1 MRAFA
6 LIALLH
12 LSLASPSV
20 FADINGVFQPL
31 QQSSDAP
38 LQTIAQQSFVL
49 FQTAANEQLTIS
61 PDVKVIFGYAD
72 GPLYDPANHQI
83 HIPYAFIAE
92 AKARFE
98 AADYAESGI
107 SAAQASQDALLHT
120 LFHELAHALINIYE
134 LPIVGKEEDA
144 ADSLATFLLI
154 ELFDQGQEIALS
166 AADLFDLES
175 YDRQT
180 LESEDFWGEHSLD
193 EQRFYA
199 TLCHVYGSNPEHY
212 QALIDDELLSEDHHE
227 RCIEEYALLQ
237 SSWIKLLQPYL
248 KQ

>member
-1 MRAFA
+1 MRTLA
-6 LIALLH
+6 LITLFN
-12 LSLASPSV
+12 LSLASSSV
-20 FADINGVFQPL
+20 YAAIEGVFQPL
-31 QQSSDAP
+31 QQSSDAA
-38 LQTIAQQSFVL
+38 LHSSAKQSFAL
-49 FQTAANEQLTIS
+49 FQSATNDQLKVS
-61 PDVKVIFGYAD
+61 AHVKVIFGYDD
-72 GPLYDPANHQI
+72 GPLYDPASNQI

-98 AADYAESGI
+98 AAAYAESGI
-107 SAAQASQDALLHT
+107 SAEQASQHALLHT

-180 LESEDFWGEHSLD
+180 LVNEDFWGEHSLD
-193 EQRFYA
+193 EQRFFT
-199 TLCHVYGSNPEHY
+199 TLCHVYGSNPESY
-212 QALIDDELLSEDHHE
+212 QVLIDEELLSEDHHE

-237 SSWIKLLQPYL
+237 SSWIKLLDPYL
-248 KQ
+248 KP